1 MSKRTEFVNVA
12 KSQIGVKEIG
22 TNNVKYNTWYYGRTV
37 NGTTG
42 TSEYAWCVT
51 FECWCANQ
59 VGILNT
65 LIPKC
70 NNVGVL
76 KNWYNARGLYYLRGS
91 YTPLKGDLII
101 FKNSSHTGIVERVE
115 SGRIYTIEG
124 NSKDKVSNNS
134 YLLTDSYI
142 QGYCKV
148 KFNDNTTAKTYS
160 GTFPT
165 LPSRGYFKFNPKTPK
180 VYYDRGTQV
189 IYLQKFLNWAVNS
202 GLKVD
207 GILGPDTYNATKS
220 FQKVVGITQ
229 DGLFGKN
236 SLAKAKTFKK

>member
-1 MSKRTEFVNVA
+1 MSKRTDFVNVA
-12 KSQIGVKEIG
+12 KSQIGVRETG
-22 TNNVKYNTWYYGRTV
+22 TNNVKYNTWYYEREV

-65 LIPKC
+65 LVPKC

-76 KNWYNARGLYYLRGS
+76 RDWYKARGLYSLRGS
-91 YTPLKGDLII
+91 YTPKKGDLII
-101 FKNSSHTGIVERVE
+101 FRNASHTGIVERVE

-142 QGYCKV
+142 AGYCKV
-148 KFNDNTTAKTYS
+148 KFNDNTTVKTYS

-165 LPSRGYFKFNPKTPK
+165 LPSRGYFRNKDT
-180 VYYDRGTQV
+180 GTQV
-189 IYLQKFLNWAVNS
+189 KYLQKFLNWAVNS
-202 GLKVD
+202 VLIID
-207 GILGPDTYNATKS
+207 GIIGPLTISAVKK
-220 FQKVVGITQ
+220 FQKAVGITQ

>member
-1 MSKRTEFVNVA
+1 MSKRTDFVNVA
-12 KSQIGVKEIG
+12 KSQIGVKETG

-37 NGTTG
+37 NGRTG

-65 LIPKC
+65 LVPKC

-91 YTPLKGDLII
+91 YNPQKGDLII
-101 FKNSSHTGIVERVE
+101 FRNSSHTGIVERVE

-134 YLLTDSYI
+134 YLLNDSYI

-148 KFNDNTTAKTYS
+148 KFNDNTTVKTYS

-165 LPSRGYFKFNPKTPK
+165 LPSRGYFRNKDT
-180 VYYDRGTQV
+180 GTQV
-189 IYLQKFLNWAVNS
+189 KYLQKFLNWAVNS
-202 GLKVD
+202 GLSLD
-207 GILGPDTYNATKS
+207 GIIGPLTISAVKK
-220 FQKVVGITQ
+220 FQKAVGITQ